1 MSPTTELAILIALVL
16 IPIGIGLALRWWY
29 ENRR

>member
-1 MSPTTELAILIALVL
+1 MSSITELAILIGAVL

-29 ENRR
+29 EDRR